1 MATARDPDDLLRS
14 NADKENFQRLT
25 RLLITGGT
33 TLLREIFD
41 MFCSPNY
48 LPKLLKDSTTKNKLK
63 AAKLSK
69 PLWDCLYPSPR
80 VYGKSQDFD
89 VTLLFRLLRTLFT
102 LIPPGT
108 GWDELPASEDHSLEA
123 DLARIKYYRNS
134 IYGHASQNM
143 EMSDAEFSSLW
154 NEISE
159 ALVRIAGH
167 ISPEKKTE
175 WQKAI
180 NKFFTDPLTEED
192 GRNVEELLT
201 WYRNDMEVKK
211 SIEKLETTTQEMK
224 DQMDQM
230 DRKLSVLTERLPEQG
245 GKLNFFHYR
254 WRKKLMCALSSR
266 KDSVPT
272 ENTEGVLKFWGVF
285 PDSFP
290 IFRKSLMV
298 DERSKCRPLWGEKV
312 LMVCLPIGSYSD
324 SLIASQSY

>member
-1 MATARDPDDLLRS
+1 MATARDPQDLLRS
-14 NADKENFQRLT
+14 NAGKANFQRLT

-33 TLLREIFD
+33 ALLKEIFD
-41 MFCSPNY
+41 KFCPPND
-48 LPKLLKDSTTKNKLK
+48 LPNLLRDCTTKDKLK

-69 PLWDCLYPSPR
+69 PLWDCLYPSPG

-102 LIPPGT
+102 LIPPAT

-180 NKFFTDPLTEED
+180 KKFLTDPLTEED

-211 SIEKLETTTQEMK
+211 EVEKMK
-224 DQMDQM
+224 DKMDQM
-230 DRKLSVLTERLPEQG
+230 DRKLSVLTERSQEQG
-245 GKLNFFHYR
+245 G
-254 WRKKLMCALSSR
+254 
-266 KDSVPT
+266 
-272 ENTEGVLKFWGVF
+272 
-285 PDSFP
+285 
-290 IFRKSLMV
+290 
-298 DERSKCRPLWGEKV
+298 
-312 LMVCLPIGSYSD
+312 
-324 SLIASQSY
+324 

>member
-1 MATARDPDDLLRS
+1 MATARDPQDLLRS
-14 NADKENFQRLT
+14 NAGKANFQRLT

-33 TLLREIFD
+33 ALLKEIFD
-41 MFCSPNY
+41 KFCPPND
-48 LPKLLKDSTTKNKLK
+48 LPNLLRDCTTKDKLK

-69 PLWDCLYPSPR
+69 PLWDCLYPSPG

-102 LIPPGT
+102 LIPPAT

-134 IYGHASQNM
+134 IYGHVSQNM

-154 NEISE
+154 KEISE

-180 NKFFTDPLTEED
+180 NKFLTDPLTEED

-211 SIEKLETTTQEMK
+211 EVEKMK
-224 DQMDQM
+224 DKMDQM
-230 DRKLSVLTERLPEQG
+230 DRKLSVLTERSQEQG
-245 GKLNFFHYR
+245 G
-254 WRKKLMCALSSR
+254 
-266 KDSVPT
+266 
-272 ENTEGVLKFWGVF
+272 
-285 PDSFP
+285 
-290 IFRKSLMV
+290 
-298 DERSKCRPLWGEKV
+298 
-312 LMVCLPIGSYSD
+312 
-324 SLIASQSY
+324 